1 MPMQPRPMA
10 DTSSPCVPSRR
21 RSMPSNLA
29 KHARV
34 AERVAARLGIDAQT
48 MRPESHV
55 DALDELPV
63 ARADRVDL
71 ARVAARQPQNLAVR
85 RDAAH
90 VGRGAARDAPLA
102 HLLALLERDQ

>member
-10 DTSSPCVPSRR
+10 DTASPCVPSRR

-34 AERVAARLGIDAQT
+34 AERVAAGLGIDAQIP
-48 MRPESHV
+48 RPEPHV

-63 ARADRVDL
+63 ARADRVDV
-71 ARVAARQPQNLAVR
+71 ASVAARQPQHLAVPK
-85 RDAAH
+85 DAAH
-90 VGRGAARDAPLA
+90 VGLGAARHSPPSHPLA
-102 HLLALLERDQ
+102 IL